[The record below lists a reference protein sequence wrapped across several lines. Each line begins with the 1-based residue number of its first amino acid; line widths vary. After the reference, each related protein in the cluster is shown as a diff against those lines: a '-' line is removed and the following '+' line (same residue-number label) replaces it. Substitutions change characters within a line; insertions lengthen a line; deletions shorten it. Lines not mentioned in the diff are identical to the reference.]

1 MTGVVRRMGHCSTGT
16 YQAFWTSLG
25 RTAEYLSPENMEKSI
40 VYKILTIMFLIMMPE
55 TLALAEEY
63 PHSFFHAS
71 QQGNNKV
78 ETYHIFIWANPKATE
93 GTIFKATRMNFKE
106 WGLKAGVVNASCLDE
121 GIDQFTIEWNNGEK
135 EVGRYHLGKYKIL
148 SHSSDE
154 LAIGTTQKWEHQSVP
169 FDLKLKMKVWMSIH
183 EVKPLPKTRSR
194 KRKSFQILRLQDPS
208 VKKNL

>member
-1 MTGVVRRMGHCSTGT
+1 MVSAFHCRLDWVFPKCENSRENVGNVMTNS
-16 YQAFWTSLG
+16 S
-25 RTAEYLSPENMEKSI
+25 
-40 VYKILTIMFLIMMPE
+40 
-55 TLALAEEY
+55 
-63 PHSFFHAS
+63 
-71 QQGNNKV
+71 
-78 ETYHIFIWANPKATE
+78 
-93 GTIFKATRMNFKE
+93 
-106 WGLKAGVVNASCLDE
+106 ASCLDQ

-135 EVGRYHLGKYKIL
+135 EIGRYHLGKYKIL

-183 EVKPLPKTRSR
+183 DVKPLPKTKSR